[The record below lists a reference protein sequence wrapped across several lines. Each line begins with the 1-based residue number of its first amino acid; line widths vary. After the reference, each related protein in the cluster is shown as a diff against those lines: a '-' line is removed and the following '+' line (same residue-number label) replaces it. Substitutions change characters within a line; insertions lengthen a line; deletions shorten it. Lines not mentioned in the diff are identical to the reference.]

1 MESQIIPMKFLN
13 SLLLLFIGLCC
24 TLNIFFSM
32 NDLLTS
38 YVGHWEN
45 IGSLSYA
52 SLPDVDTFY
61 YTILK
66 STYID
71 ITINFIRKVK
81 VLGNYQ
87 AHSGEYKFSKI

>member
-1 MESQIIPMKFLN
+1 
-13 SLLLLFIGLCC
+13 
-24 TLNIFFSM
+24 M

-52 SLPDVDTFY
+52 SLPNVDTFY
-61 YTILK
+61 YTISK

-71 ITINFIRKVK
+71 VTMNFIRKVK

-87 AHSGEYKFSKI
+87 AHSGEYKFSKILIFVLSLATNTVICFL